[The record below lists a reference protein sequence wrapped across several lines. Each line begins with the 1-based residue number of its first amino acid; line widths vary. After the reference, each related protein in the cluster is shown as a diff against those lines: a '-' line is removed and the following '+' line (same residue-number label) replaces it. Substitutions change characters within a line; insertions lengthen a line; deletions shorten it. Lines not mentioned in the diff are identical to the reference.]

1 MRILIITI
9 LTIFAQTASIYGQR
23 KTIKDIASIE
33 VTQPEVKR
41 TQGCDHALQ
50 ITKITI
56 DAEYTRV
63 DFVYRPDNPY
73 GVNIPRQPHLYLQIK
88 ADDGNIYKGLQTG
101 GMKNYGNNVKQDKPE
116 WFSVFFEKIPFDI
129 IAFDLI
135 EGKPIEGVYKLPKWN
150 FYDVRIK
157 TETQIRAEINRLKK
171 EAENGDADSAYE
183 LALKY
188 DKGKEVPKDKDL
200 SIKYYQLSAENG
212 NINAKYFI
220 AMAIMAGDLAGE
232 PNYVFYLLTDAANNG
247 MAEAQNMLGVCYYNG
262 YGVEKNLDLALEWYT
277 KGAEN
282 GNANAQYMLGLA
294 YINSS
299 KYNEAYHWFKKSAEQ
314 GNAYAQKELGML
326 YYWGRGVVEDND
338 LAFEW
343 FSKSAKNGYSWGQ
356 YWLGSMYQSGYGTS
370 KNRNTALEW
379 YQVSLSSNPNNE
391 LKSTVY
397 NAMGNIFYEKEY
409 AGGNSY
415 DINQAIKY
423 YNMAAELNNTHAI
436 YTLGL
441 MHKTGDGVLKNPA
454 KAKEYLTKSAEGGLN
469 TAQYELALLYKDA
482 NDLQT
487 AFRWF
492 EKSAESNYAPAQ
504 YELGLMY
511 YYGKGVK
518 KNNKTAARWIE
529 NAYNAGNQ
537 EAKKVW
543 NGLELWKYK

>member
-9 LTIFAQTASIYGQR
+9 FIIFSLSASVYGQR
-23 KTIKDIASIE
+23 RSIKDIASIE
-33 VTQPEVKR
+33 VTQPDVR
-41 TQGCDHALQ
+41 RAQNCDMALT

-56 DAEYTRV
+56 DDQCTKI

-88 ADDGNIYKGLQTG
+88 ADDGNIYKALETG
-101 GMKNYGNNVKQDKPE
+101 GMRNYGNNVKRDKPE
-116 WFSVFFEKIPFDI
+116 WFSVIFEKMPFDI
-129 IAFDLI
+129 IAFDVV
-135 EGKPIEGVYKLPKWN
+135 EGKAIEGVYKLPKWN

-171 EAENGDADSAYE
+171 EAENGDADAAYE

-200 SIKYYQLSAENG
+200 SIKYYQLSAQNG
-212 NINAKYFI
+212 NADAKYFV
-220 AMAIMAGDLAGE
+220 ALAIMDGSLSGE
-232 PNYVFYLLTDAANNG
+232 PSQAFTFLTDAANNG
-247 MAEAQNMLGVCYYNG
+247 MPDAQYMVGSCYYQG
-262 YGVEKNLDLALEWYT
+262 YGVNQDLNLALEWYT

-282 GNANAQYMLGLA
+282 GNANAQYMVGLA
-294 YINSS
+294 YTNSS
-299 KYNEAYHWFKKSAEQ
+299 KYNEAYQWYKKSAEQ
-314 GNAYAQKELGML
+314 GNAYAQKELGVL

-370 KNRNTALEW
+370 KNRDTALEW
-379 YQVSLSSNPNNE
+379 YRVSLSSDSDDA
-391 LKSTVY
+391 LKSAVY
-397 NAMGNIFYEKEY
+397 NAMGNLFYEKDY

-423 YNMAAELNNTHAI
+423 YNMAAELNNLNAT
-436 YTLGL
+436 YSLGL
-441 MHKTGDGVLKNPA
+441 MHKSGDGVLKNPT

-469 TAQYELALLYKDA
+469 TAQYELAMLYKDA

-487 AFRWF
+487 AFKWF
-492 EKSAESNYAPAQ
+492 EKSAQNKYAPAQ

-511 YYGKGVK
+511 YYGKGVT
-518 KNNKTAARWIE
+518 KNNKTAANWIE
-529 NAYNAGNQ
+529 NAYNAGN
-537 EAKKVW
+537 EDAKKVW

>member
-1 MRILIITI
+1 MFTLSV
-9 LTIFAQTASIYGQR
+9 SIYGQR
-23 KTIKDIASIE
+23 RSIKDIKSIE
-33 VTQPEVKR
+33 VTQPDVR
-41 TQGCDHALQ
+41 RAQNCDMALT

-56 DAEYTRV
+56 DDQCTKI

-88 ADDGNIYKGLQTG
+88 ADDGNIYKALETG
-101 GMKNYGNNVKQDKPE
+101 GMRNYGNNVKRDKPE
-116 WFSVFFEKIPFDI
+116 WFSVIFEKMPFDI
-129 IAFDLI
+129 IAFDVV
-135 EGKPIEGVYKLPKWN
+135 EGKAIEGVYKLPKWN

-171 EAENGDADSAYE
+171 EAENGDADAAYE

-200 SIKYYQLSAENG
+200 SIKYYQLSAQNG
-212 NINAKYFI
+212 NSDAKYFV
-220 AMAIMAGDLAGE
+220 ALAIMDGSLSGE
-232 PNYVFYLLTDAANNG
+232 PSQAFTFLTDAANNG
-247 MAEAQNMLGVCYYNG
+247 MPDAQYMVGSCYYQG
-262 YGVEKNLDLALEWYT
+262 YGVNQDLNLALEWYT

-282 GNANAQYMLGLA
+282 GNANAQYMVGLA
-294 YINSS
+294 YTNSS
-299 KYNEAYHWFKKSAEQ
+299 KYNEAYQWYKKSAEQ
-314 GNAYAQKELGML
+314 GNAYAQKELGIL

-356 YWLGSMYQSGYGTS
+356 YWLGSMYQLGYGTS
-370 KNRNTALEW
+370 KNRDTALEW
-379 YQVSLSSNPNNE
+379 YRASLSSDSDDA
-391 LKSTVY
+391 LKSAVY
-397 NAMGNIFYEKEY
+397 NAMGNLFYEKDY

-423 YNMAAELNNTHAI
+423 YNMAAELNNLNAT
-436 YTLGL
+436 YSLGL
-441 MHKTGDGVLKNPA
+441 MHKSGDGVLKNPT

-469 TAQYELALLYKDA
+469 TAQYELAMLYKDA

-487 AFRWF
+487 AFKWF
-492 EKSAESNYAPAQ
+492 EKSAQNEYAPAQ

-511 YYGKGVK
+511 YYGKGVT
-518 KNNKTAARWIE
+518 KNNKTAANWIE
-529 NAYNAGNQ
+529 NAYNAGN
-537 EAKKVW
+537 EDAKKVW